1 MERIKDI
8 ADKLRHP
15 EEEIRR
21 QAIEELV
28 RQSGA
33 DVLVLLND
41 AMGDTSWRVRKTALE
56 AIVRYPDKKSAVNF
70 LINALYDSENVG
82 RRTTAIE
89 ALIQIGREHIDD
101 IIASYQTD
109 DKDVRKFIIDI
120 LGELKDQR
128 AVPCLLRAINDPDE
142 NVRLAAVEAL
152 GKVNSEQAVAKLL
165 ELVEKSNDVAL
176 RFSALHI
183 LGKLNQ
189 PLPED
194 MIDRL
199 AKERLF
205 RRAVYEILRQVPS
218 RRGVEHLLRGLTDP
232 AKSVRQTAIRS
243 LAKIYESDTNGWLRE
258 QIEQGLAKALNNEA
272 LERMAEFLEGN
283 HHSTKRAVLRL
294 FSLIVNEQAWRY
306 LFQASLDD
314 SVSVEVGEFLEG
326 LREKYPNQFRKF
338 LSRQPE
344 EVRQAVK
351 KLIQEEELIVLGAKQ
366 IPEQMT
372 DEEFN
377 IIRVRLSASYGIY
390 FDDEMKYLVER
401 RARMRMRELG
411 LKRFSDYIAYLQDPI
426 NGSKELYE
434 LTNLLVTN
442 ETYFFREEFQLR
454 AFQEEI
460 MPELI
465 QSVRQ
470 QGRGKI
476 KIWSAG
482 CSSGEEPYTIAMLIS
497 ERTDLEGIKVEIYG
511 TDLSKEMIEK
521 AKKGIYSSNSFR
533 VIDKY
538 WLEKYFIP
546 RGDKLQIKD
555 EIKRMVRFDCSNL
568 LSYNYPDYLNDL
580 DVIFCRNVLIYFS
593 LEAKRALVERF
604 YQVLREGGFLLLG
617 HSESLINLSTAFKLR
632 HFKSDLVYQK
642 PELGERK
649 WKKM

>member
-1 MERIKDI
+1 VERIKDI

-165 ELVEKSNDVAL
+165 ELVEKSNDLAL

-205 RRAVYEILRQVPS
+205 RRAVYEILGQVPS

-326 LREKYPNQFRKF
+326 LREKYPEQFRKF

-555 EIKRMVRFDCSNL
+555 EIKKMVRFDCSNL